1 MELAK
6 SSIYEFSG
14 KFYVDNPMLKIGYPI
29 IFFHRL
35 KTREGIHDLEKKKL
49 VKHVESYL
57 VV

>member
-35 KTREGIHDLEKKKL
+35 KTREGIHDLEKKTC
-49 VKHVESYL
+49 
-57 VV
+57 